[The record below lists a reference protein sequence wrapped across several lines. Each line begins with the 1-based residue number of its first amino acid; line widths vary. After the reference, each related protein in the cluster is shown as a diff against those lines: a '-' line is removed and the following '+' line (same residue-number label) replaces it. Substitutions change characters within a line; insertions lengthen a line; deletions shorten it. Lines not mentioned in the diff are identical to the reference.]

1 MVPLQGVLLL
11 GGALF
16 CIGLYGV
23 LARRHAVLILLGIEL
38 MLNAVGLDLVAFA
51 AYAPEDKALGQIV
64 TLFVIAIA
72 AAEVGLALAI
82 ILRLYRQR
90 TTVNVD
96 EADLM
101 RG

>member
-1 MVPLQGVLLL
+1 MVPLPWVLLL

-38 MLNAVGLDLVAFA
+38 MLNAVGLNLVAFA
-51 AYAPEDKALGQIV
+51 TYAPGDKSLGQIV

-96 EADLM
+96 EVDLM